1 MFSSLNPILLFVG
14 LIALSAA
21 LVSIRRF
28 LRREP
33 GFSLLKLSIH
43 LGIVIATIAAAW
55 FPQSARAVTR
65 YLGFGD
71 NLNTLIFVAFMV
83 QFLLIYKLMRTLDT
97 LESRITKL
105 AQKVSLGKSEHSVK
119 KAE

>member
-1 MFSSLNPILLFVG
+1 MSASLNPILLFVG

-28 LRREP
+28 IGREP
-33 GFSLLKLSIH
+33 GFTLLKLSIH
-43 LGIVIATIAAAW
+43 LAIVIATIVAAW
-55 FPQSARAVTR
+55 FPQSARTVTK

-105 AQKVSLGKSEHSVK
+105 AQKNALGKSENDEK
-119 KAE
+119 EYE